1 MTHFVSGGTYY
12 LTSINQSSVSPDGSW
27 YHYNYLMNGFSS
39 LDETYK
45 VWSAP
50 TDDLIR
56 FWRSKVKAV
65 EVRKAS
71 TWH

>member
-45 VWSAP
+45 V
-50 TDDLIR
+50 
-56 FWRSKVKAV
+56 
-65 EVRKAS
+65 
-71 TWH
+71 